1 MNKKEL
7 FINLFSSLL
16 ALGVSIIM
24 SFYLTPYITEN
35 VGDEA
40 YGFYSLAN
48 KFVDYS
54 TIITLALNSMAS
66 RFITIKIHQN
76 NILEANKYFNSVLF
90 SNIIIT
96 IILSIPA
103 IIIII
108 FQDKW
113 FNISKNILVDIRI
126 LFILVFA
133 NAGLS
138 IICSVFS
145 VATFIKN
152 KLYLSSLR
160 EIESNVIKVGL
171 LLLLFKFFSIKVSY
185 IGISI
190 VISNFFICC
199 TNIYYTKKLLPD
211 IKISK
216 ESFDFLAVKE
226 LIGLGIWNSITKLSQ
241 ILLDGLDLLIASLFI
256 GNNEMGILAIVKII
270 PSFLATLMSKVMN
283 IFSPKLTEFYAKG
296 KKQEMIKV
304 IKSANK
310 MQTIILSIPIA
321 FVMGYGKEFF
331 LLWMPNKDA
340 NFLQLLS
347 LISMFGLTISGSIQ
361 ILYQVFTLTNKVKVN
376 SIVMI
381 ITGILNTIIVLIL
394 LNTTN
399 LGLIAIAGVSTILAI
414 IRNLTFTPIY
424 ASKCLKVNWCT
435 FYPDIFKGVLTIFI
449 SLFLAIISK
458 KIVIIDSWFLLIL
471 VCIITG
477 IIALIVNCVLNLNKE
492 EKKEIIS
499 KVIMRINIKK

>member
-35 VGDEA
+35 VGNEA

-126 LFILVFA
+126 LFILVFI

-138 IICSVFS
+138 IIGSVFS

-171 LLLLFKFFSIKVSY
+171 LLLLFKIFSIKVSY
-185 IGISI
+185 IGISV

-216 ESFDFLAVKE
+216 KYFDFLAVKE

-310 MQTIILSIPIA
+310 MQIIILSIPIA

-331 LLWMPNKDA
+331 SLWMPSKDA

-347 LISMFGLTISGSIQ
+347 VISMFGLVISGSIQ

-381 ITGILNTIIVLIL
+381 ITGIFNTIIVLIL
-394 LNTTN
+394 LYTTN

-424 ASKCLKVNWCT
+424 ASKCLKVKWYT
-435 FYPDIFKGVLTIFI
+435 FYPDIFKGILTIFI
-449 SLFLAIISK
+449 SLFLAIISR
-458 KIVIIDSWFLLIL
+458 KIVIIDSWFRLIS

-477 IIALIVNCVLNLNKE
+477 IIALIVNFILNLNKD
-492 EKKEIIS
+492 EKREIIS
-499 KVIMRINIKK
+499 KVIMRVNLKK